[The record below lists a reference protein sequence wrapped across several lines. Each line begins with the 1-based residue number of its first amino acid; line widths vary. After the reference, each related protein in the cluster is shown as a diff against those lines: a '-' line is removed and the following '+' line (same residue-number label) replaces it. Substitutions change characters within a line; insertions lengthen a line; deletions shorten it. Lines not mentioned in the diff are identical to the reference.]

1 MWMSWKMKS
10 TSIDIVGL
18 KKRYGKRDILR
29 GVSLSIEFGSCIGIL
44 GGNGSGKTTILSI
57 LAGITDADEGE
68 FICEGYDLL
77 KDDKRRRFVVG
88 IIPQK
93 NPLIEELSA
102 KDNLLLWHD
111 RKYLDISAKEGI
123 IRDLGVTK
131 LINKKV
137 STLSEGMKKRLS
149 IACAVKKH
157 SKILLMDEPSAALDI
172 AAKEV
177 IHEYIKKFTAAG
189 GIVILVTHDEGELGL
204 CDRHYILK
212 DGVLNDYSFDGNMKK
227 LANLIGD

>member
-1 MWMSWKMKS
+1 MKS
-10 TSIDIVGL
+10 SSIDIVGL
-18 KKRYGKRDILR
+18 KKRYGKRDILK
-29 GVSLSIEFGSCIGIL
+29 GVTLNIEFGSCIGIL

-68 FICEGYDLL
+68 FICEDYDLL
-77 KDDKRRRFVVG
+77 KDDKRRRFLVG
-88 IIPQK
+88 IIPQC
-93 NPLIEELSA
+93 NPLIEELSG

-111 RKYLDISAKEGI
+111 RKYLNMSAKEGI
-123 IRDLGVTK
+123 IKELGITK
-131 LINKKV
+131 FINKRV

-177 IHEYIKKFTAAG
+177 IHEYIKRFTAGG
-189 GIVILVTHDEGELGL
+189 GIVILVTHDEGELNL

-212 DGVLNDYSFDGNMKK
+212 DGILNEYRFDGNIKN
-227 LANLIGD
+227 LAKLIGD

>member
-10 TSIDIVGL
+10 SNVAIAGL
-18 KKRYGKRDILR
+18 KKRYGKRDILS
-29 GVSLSIEFGSCIGIL
+29 GVSLSIKFGSCIGIL

-77 KDDKRRRFVVG
+77 KDDKRRRFLVG
-88 IIPQK
+88 IIPQQ

-111 RKYLDISAKEGI
+111 RKYLDMSAKEGM

-131 LINKKV
+131 FINKRV

-149 IACAVKKH
+149 IACAVKKN

-172 AAKEV
+172 VAKEV
-177 IHEYIKKFTAAG
+177 IHEYIKRFTAGG
-189 GIVILVTHDEGELGL
+189 GIVILVTHDEGELNL

-212 DGVLNDYSFDGNMKK
+212 DGVLNDYRFDGDIKN
-227 LANLIGD
+227 LAKLIGE

>member
-1 MWMSWKMKS
+1 MKS
-10 TSIDIVGL
+10 SSIDIVGL
-18 KKRYGKRDILR
+18 KKRYGKRDILK
-29 GVSLSIEFGSCIGIL
+29 GVTLNIEFGSCIGIL

-68 FICEGYDLL
+68 FICEDYDLL
-77 KDDKRRRFVVG
+77 KDDKRRRFLVG
-88 IIPQK
+88 IIPQC
-93 NPLIEELSA
+93 NPLIEELSG

-111 RKYLDISAKEGI
+111 RKYLDMSAKEGI
-123 IRDLGVTK
+123 IKELGITK
-131 LINKKV
+131 FINKRV

-157 SKILLMDEPSAALDI
+157 SKILLMDEPGAALDI
-172 AAKEV
+172 VAKEI
-177 IHEYIKKFTAAG
+177 IHEYIKKFTDMG
-189 GIVILVTHDEGELGL
+189 GIVILVTHDEGELNL

>member
-1 MWMSWKMKS
+1 MKS
-10 TSIDIVGL
+10 SSIDIVGL
-18 KKRYGKRDILR
+18 KKRYGKRDILK
-29 GVSLSIEFGSCIGIL
+29 GVTLNIEFGSCIGIL

-68 FICEGYDLL
+68 FICEDYDLL
-77 KDDKRRRFVVG
+77 KDDKRRRFLVG
-88 IIPQK
+88 IIPQC
-93 NPLIEELSA
+93 NPLIEELSG

-111 RKYLDISAKEGI
+111 RKYLDMSAKEGI
-123 IRDLGVTK
+123 IKELGITK
-131 LINKKV
+131 FINKRV

-172 AAKEV
+172 VAKEI
-177 IHEYIKKFTAAG
+177 IHEYIKKFTDMG
-189 GIVILVTHDEGELGL
+189 GIVILVTHDEGELNL

-212 DGVLNDYSFDGNMKK
+212 DGVLNEYRFDGNIKN
-227 LANLIGD
+227 LAKLIGD

>member
-18 KKRYGKRDILR
+18 KKRYGKRDILK

-68 FICEGYDLL
+68 FICEDYDLL
-77 KDDKRRRFVVG
+77 KDDKRRRFLVG
-88 IIPQK
+88 IIPQC
-93 NPLIEELSA
+93 NPLIEELSG

-111 RKYLDISAKEGI
+111 RKYLDMSAKEGI
-123 IRDLGVTK
+123 IKELGITK
-131 LINKKV
+131 FINKRV

-177 IHEYIKKFTAAG
+177 IHEYIKRFTAGG
-189 GIVILVTHDEGELGL
+189 GIVILVTHDEGELNL

-212 DGVLNDYSFDGNMKK
+212 DGVLSDYRFDGNIKN
-227 LANLIGD
+227 LAKLIGE

>member
-1 MWMSWKMKS
+1 MKS

-18 KKRYGKRDILR
+18 KKRYGRRDILR
-29 GVSLSIEFGSCIGIL
+29 GVSLNIEFGSCIGIL

-68 FICEGYDLL
+68 FICEDYDLL
-77 KDDKRRRFVVG
+77 KDDKRRRFLVG
-88 IIPQK
+88 IIPQC
-93 NPLIEELSA
+93 NPLIEELSG

-111 RKYLDISAKEGI
+111 RKYLNMSAKEGI
-123 IRDLGVTK
+123 IKELGITK
-131 LINKKV
+131 FINKRV

-157 SKILLMDEPSAALDI
+157 SKILLMDEPGAALDI
-172 AAKEV
+172 VAKEI
-177 IHEYIKKFTAAG
+177 IHEYIKKFTDMG
-189 GIVILVTHDEGELGL
+189 GIVILVTHDEGELNL

-212 DGVLNDYSFDGNMKK
+212 DGVLNEYRFDGNIKN
-227 LANLIGD
+227 LAKLIGD

>member
-1 MWMSWKMKS
+1 MKS
-10 TSIDIVGL
+10 SSIDIVGL
-18 KKRYGKRDILR
+18 KKRYGKRDILK
-29 GVSLSIEFGSCIGIL
+29 GVTLNIEFGSCIGIL

-68 FICEGYDLL
+68 FICEDYDLL
-77 KDDKRRRFVVG
+77 KDDKRRRFLVG
-88 IIPQK
+88 IIPQC
-93 NPLIEELSA
+93 NPLIEELSG

-111 RKYLDISAKEGI
+111 RKYLNMSAKEGI
-123 IRDLGVTK
+123 IKELGITK
-131 LINKKV
+131 FMNKRV

-172 AAKEV
+172 VAKEI
-177 IHEYIKKFTAAG
+177 IHEYIKKFTDMG
-189 GIVILVTHDEGELGL
+189 GIVILVTHDEGELNL

-212 DGVLNDYSFDGNMKK
+212 DGVLNEYRFDGNIKN
-227 LANLIGD
+227 LAKLIGD

>member
-18 KKRYGKRDILR
+18 KKRYGRRDILR
-29 GVSLSIEFGSCIGIL
+29 GVSLNIEFGSCIGIL

-68 FICEGYDLL
+68 FICEDYDLL
-77 KDDKRRRFVVG
+77 KDDKRRRFLVG
-88 IIPQK
+88 IIPQC
-93 NPLIEELSA
+93 NPLIEELSG

-111 RKYLDISAKEGI
+111 RKYLNMSAKEGI
-123 IRDLGVTK
+123 IKELGITK
-131 LINKKV
+131 FINKRV

-157 SKILLMDEPSAALDI
+157 SKILLMDEPGAALDI
-172 AAKEV
+172 VAKEI
-177 IHEYIKKFTAAG
+177 IHEYIKKFTDMG
-189 GIVILVTHDEGELGL
+189 GIVILVTHDEGELNL

-212 DGVLNDYSFDGNMKK
+212 DGVLNEYRFDGNIKN
-227 LANLIGD
+227 LAKLIGD

>member
-1 MWMSWKMKS
+1 MKS
-10 TSIDIVGL
+10 SSIDIVGL
-18 KKRYGKRDILR
+18 KKRYGKRDILK
-29 GVSLSIEFGSCIGIL
+29 GVTLNIEFGSCIGIL

-68 FICEGYDLL
+68 FICEDYDLL
-77 KDDKRRRFVVG
+77 KDDKRRRFLVG
-88 IIPQK
+88 IIPQC
-93 NPLIEELSA
+93 NPLIEELSG

-111 RKYLDISAKEGI
+111 RKYLNMSAKEGI
-123 IRDLGVTK
+123 IKELGITK
-131 LINKKV
+131 FINKRV

-172 AAKEV
+172 VAKEI
-177 IHEYIKKFTAAG
+177 IHEYIKKFTDMG
-189 GIVILVTHDEGELGL
+189 GIVILVTHDEGELNL

-212 DGVLNDYSFDGNMKK
+212 DGVLNEYRFDGNIK
-227 LANLIGD
+227 NLV

>member
-1 MWMSWKMKS
+1 MKS
-10 TSIDIVGL
+10 SSIDIVGL
-18 KKRYGKRDILR
+18 KKRYRKRDILK
-29 GVSLSIEFGSCIGIL
+29 GVTLNIEFGSCIGIL

-68 FICEGYDLL
+68 FICEDYDLL
-77 KDDKRRRFVVG
+77 KDDKRRRFLVG
-88 IIPQK
+88 IIPQC
-93 NPLIEELSA
+93 NPLIEELSG

-111 RKYLDISAKEGI
+111 RKYLNMSAKEGI
-123 IRDLGVTK
+123 IKELGITK
-131 LINKKV
+131 FINKRV

-172 AAKEV
+172 VAKEI
-177 IHEYIKKFTAAG
+177 IHEYIKKFTDMG
-189 GIVILVTHDEGELGL
+189 GIVILVTHDEGELNL

-212 DGVLNDYSFDGNMKK
+212 DGVLNEYRFDGNIKN
-227 LANLIGD
+227 LAKLIGD

>member
-1 MWMSWKMKS
+1 MSWKMKS
-10 TSIDIVGL
+10 SSIDIVGL
-18 KKRYGKRDILR
+18 KKRYGKRDILK
-29 GVSLSIEFGSCIGIL
+29 GVTLNIEFGSCIGIL

-68 FICEGYDLL
+68 FICEDYDLL
-77 KDDKRRRFVVG
+77 KDDKRRRFLVG
-88 IIPQK
+88 IIPQC
-93 NPLIEELSA
+93 NPLIEELSG

-111 RKYLDISAKEGI
+111 RKYLNMSAKEGI
-123 IRDLGVTK
+123 IKELGITK
-131 LINKKV
+131 FMNKRV

-172 AAKEV
+172 VAKEI
-177 IHEYIKKFTAAG
+177 IHEYIKKFTDMG
-189 GIVILVTHDEGELGL
+189 GIVILVTHDESELNL

-212 DGVLNDYSFDGNMKK
+212 DGILNEYRFDGNIKN
-227 LANLIGD
+227 LAKLIGD

>member
-1 MWMSWKMKS
+1 MKS
-10 TSIDIVGL
+10 SNVAIAGL
-18 KKRYGKRDILR
+18 KKRYGKRDILS
-29 GVSLSIEFGSCIGIL
+29 GVSLSIKFGSCIGIL

-77 KDDKRRRFVVG
+77 KDDKRRRFLVG
-88 IIPQK
+88 IIPQQ

-111 RKYLDISAKEGI
+111 RKYLDMSAKEGM

-131 LINKKV
+131 FINKRV

-149 IACAVKKH
+149 IACAVKKN

-172 AAKEV
+172 VAKEV
-177 IHEYIKKFTAAG
+177 IHEYIKRFTAGG
-189 GIVILVTHDEGELGL
+189 GIVILVTHDEGELNL

-212 DGVLNDYSFDGNMKK
+212 DGVLNDYRFDGDIKN
-227 LANLIGD
+227 LAKLIGE

>member
-10 TSIDIVGL
+10 TSVDIVGL

-68 FICEGYDLL
+68 FICEGCDLL
-77 KDDKRRRFVVG
+77 KDDKRRRFIVG
-88 IIPQK
+88 IIPQQ

-131 LINKKV
+131 FINKRV
-137 STLSEGMKKRLS
+137 STLSGGMKKRLS

-177 IHEYIKKFTAAG
+177 IHEYIKKFTAMG
-189 GIVILVTHDEGELGL
+189 GIVILVTD
-204 CDRHYILK
+204 II
-212 DGVLNDYSFDGNMKK
+212 F
-227 LANLIGD
+227 